1 MPFKFGKKKRY
12 SIGEKKAYFNQLL
25 SDPTIS
31 KSKKQWA
38 NKRLNGLF
46 LTENS
51 IKQGDVF
58 VLHDIEFYN
67 QSTIQSIMNS
77 NDKTKIRKM
86 FKPRYGV
93 VSKTTLNKVDIIPA
107 RNRKDFIILSKF
119 DGNRYLDL
127 KKKRAVTK
135 NNLYEIRGFKK
146 SNNAYL
152 TRDEKWQ
159 LKLKSK

>member
-1 MPFKFGKKKRY
+1 M
-12 SIGEKKAYFNQLL
+12 
-25 SDPTIS
+25 
-31 KSKKQWA
+31 
-38 NKRLNGLF
+38 
-46 LTENS
+46 
-51 IKQGDVF
+51 IKQK
-58 VLHDIEFYN
+58 LE
-67 QSTIQSIMNS
+67 
-77 NDKTKIRKM
+77 KM
-86 FKPRYGV
+86 FKLRYGV